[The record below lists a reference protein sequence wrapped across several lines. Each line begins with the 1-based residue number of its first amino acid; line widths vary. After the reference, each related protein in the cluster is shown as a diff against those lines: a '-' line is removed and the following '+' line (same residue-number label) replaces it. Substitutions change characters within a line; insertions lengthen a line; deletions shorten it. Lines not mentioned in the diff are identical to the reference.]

1 MPRASNSTSAKFTAP
16 TIQATSQQT
25 RFALSL
31 DPTSTD
37 IDLPGVSLTIGQR
50 EILADAHLK
59 LNAGV
64 HYVLIGRNGVGKS
77 TLLRAIAD
85 KLIPGL
91 ATNLR
96 ILLLQQSYNE
106 QPDEAEGA
114 DEKPIEYVVRSDKE
128 RMDALRKQELLQ
140 NALDNTSD
148 PNAVVHAV
156 RTLEHEDRIAQLE
169 LAKKTAQLRSGGRGI
184 KARKELKALEDE
196 ISSLSLSSEQE
207 ISEQD
212 ISTSLSTAVSLLA
225 NIQAQLE
232 ASSNGPPP
240 ETLARTLLK
249 GLGFTSTF
257 LDQPLRSLSSG
268 WQMRARLASLLFQ
281 PCDLLLLDEPTNFLD
296 LPAMLWLETYLSTKI
311 RETEEGEKRTL
322 VFVSHDRAFAET
334 VGEEVIVLKPDPSQ
348 TTSASM
354 TTGAKLVS
362 YPGSLS
368 SYTRSIRTK
377 HIYTSRMQSSLDR
390 QKSHIQSSIQANLQA
405 AARSGDDKKLKQA
418 KSRQRKLDDRMGHQ
432 VGLTGG
438 KFKLNRDLA
447 GWHLKS
453 REDVV
458 VEDKSVLGE
467 AGKKREG
474 RIELPTD
481 PESLAE
487 LRFPG
492 ALVDLDG
499 VKVWYKGRKTYTLRD
514 VRLTVRLRERV
525 GIVGL
530 NGAGKSTLVRCLVDD
545 EQAKRLG
552 LEKAVEDSDEGKR
565 MVNGSVQHHPRVKIG
580 YFSQAVVE
588 RLDDE
593 KIVPLG
599 MTALEWMIRGGIVE
613 AAPGD
618 GSMVMTEHVARG
630 SLASLGL
637 VGKTVSH
644 VPIRQLSGGQKV
656 RLALAGIVYPP
667 PVSFSIPSPYHV
679 PTHTYNPRPSFRFPI
694 KSSTMSNSYCH
705 KSHI

>member
-1 MPRASNSTSAKFTAP
+1 MPRTNKTANSKSTAAP

-37 IDLPGVSLTIGQR
+37 VDLPGVSLTIGQR
-50 EILADAHLK
+50 EILSDAHLK

-77 TLLRAIAD
+77 TLLRAIAG

-96 ILLLQQSYNE
+96 VRLLQQSYNE
-106 QPDEAEGA
+106 NPEETWNG
-114 DEKPIEYVVRSDKE
+114 DEKAIEYVVRSDKE
-128 RMDALRKQELLQ
+128 RMEALRRQQSTFIHLFYLARLTFGTVLQ

-156 RTLEHEDRIAQLE
+156 RTLEHEDRLAQLE

-196 ISSLSLSSEQE
+196 MASLSLQSPSEQE
-207 ISEQD
+207 TTQQD
-212 ISTSLSTAVSLLA
+212 VSTSVSTAISLLGT
-225 NIQAQLE
+225 IQATLE
-232 ASSNGPPP
+232 ASSSGVPP

-249 GLGFTSTF
+249 GLGFKNTF
-257 LDQPLRSLSSG
+257 LDLPLRSLSSG
-268 WQMRARLASLLFQ
+268 WQMRARLAALLFQ

-296 LPAMLWLETYLSTKI
+296 LPAMLWLETYLSSGI
-311 RETEEGEKRTL
+311 RETEAGEKRTL
-322 VFVSHDRAFAET
+322 VFVSHDRAFAEA
-334 VGEEVIVLKPDPSQ
+334 VGEQVVVLKPTQDQ
-348 TTSASM
+348 AEG
-354 TTGAKLVS
+354 TGAKLIS

-390 QKSHIQSSIQANLQA
+390 QKSHIQSSIQSNLQA

-418 KSRQRKLDDRMGHQ
+418 KSRQKKLDDRMGHQ
-432 VGLTGG
+432 VGLKGG

-447 GWHLKS
+447 GFHLKS

-474 RIELPTD
+474 RIELPND

-492 ALVDLDG
+492 ALVNLDG
-499 VKVWYKGRKTYTLRD
+499 VKVWYKGRKTYTLVD
-514 VRLTVRLRERV
+514 VQLTVRLKERI

-530 NGAGKSTLVRCLVDD
+530 NGAGKSTLVRCLVSD
-545 EQAKRLG
+545 EQARRLG
-552 LEKAVEDSDEGKR
+552 LDPEEKEKDDEGKR
-565 MVNGSVQHHPRVKIG
+565 MVSGTVQHHPRVKIG

-588 RLDDE
+588 KLDDE
-593 KIVPLG
+593 KVIPPE
-599 MTALEWMIRGGIVE
+599 MTALEWMMRGGIAE
-613 AAPGD
+613 GD
-618 GSMVMTEHVARG
+618 LDDSTGEFSSLVIPFHVLNTNSNDRTRR
-630 SLASLGL
+630 SRLTRLSR
-637 VGKTVSH
+637 SH
-644 VPIRQLSGGQKV
+644 WQN
-656 RLALAGIVYPP
+656 
-667 PVSFSIPSPYHV
+667 SFS
-679 PTHTYNPRPSFRFPI
+679 RPH
-694 KSSTMSNSYCH
+694 SSAFWRTKGKISVGWNRLS
-705 KSHI
+705 SSA